1 MPNQDIKH
9 TQITLVNQKLKM
21 IKFDKNPN
29 VKLRRQYKDY
39 ITIEG
44 TEVCFEKIWQE
55 LNPEEFLKKLEKM
68 EKVDPAKTINSRT
81 MESREKDSEVNS
93 SDIGS
98 IAPTTPR
105 KISPTRRKT
114 EAIPDVSEIAS
125 PMVT

>member
-81 MESREKDSEVNS
+81 MESREKDSVVNS

-125 PMVT
+125 PMAT